1 MRPLLYHGVG
11 NDLWKQRSNKRQSSA
26 SLKLVFN
33 SRWNEVLFTWRN
45 KPTLPNKKQ
54 PVTFPHPETGHNKLI
69 LCKHLSTKFS
79 SFEVRM
85 PWELELGISPPQSL
99 GPEGFV
105 LGHYKQCAGMLT
117 NIRNQCVNLFT
128 MAECS
133 LAMGTGPVLRPITLG
148 KMYSYCPSF
157 LCYTFGWGTSSL
169 DGL

>member
-1 MRPLLYHGVG
+1 MLCQVWGCCCTMVWVMISGNRGVTKSSLLPLSSLYLTVDETRFFSHDCE
-11 NDLWKQRSNKRQSSA
+11 NHI
-26 SLKLVFN
+26 
-33 SRWNEVLFTWRN
+33 FTN

-54 PVTFPHPETGHNKLI
+54 PVTFPHPEKGHNKLI

-117 NIRNQCVNLFT
+117 NIRNQCVNLST

-148 KMYSYCPSF
+148 KNV
-157 LCYTFGWGTSSL
+157 LISS
-169 DGL
+169 